1 MDEISSLGTFSSTE
15 HARAMLRAAALRALS
30 GALTSTS
37 TRINTAS
44 SFAAARRHA
53 SSSGGKAGGDD
64 DDDGH
69 DPYGDCTSSGW
80 EGTEGAGEGTEKLK
94 SPPTTHDD
102 DSWEAN
108 FEDLMAME
116 DSYGSGVE
124 DLSTAAME
132 MANARMAEQKR
143 LQEEMRRLRGVQP
156 GDRVRIRVRHGAPYP
171 DPIKRYHYTSPFG
184 GAGLGHD
191 PGAAAKG
198 GKTAASDSET
208 PRDEEEIE
216 KAAKGDSTTNKAD
229 AARDKGDKRR
239 WKIVVEIGYV
249 TCVRGQRVGIKRNG
263 HPEDTDTVFPTYP
276 KSWVEVLNVGEMW
289 DMKTGPRNLGAFAS
303 EEDYAQAQEAWAEA
317 TNFGNDAGADKA
329 SAAAA
334 K

>member
-1 MDEISSLGTFSSTE
+1 
-15 HARAMLRAAALRALS
+15 
-30 GALTSTS
+30 
-37 TRINTAS
+37 
-44 SFAAARRHA
+44 
-53 SSSGGKAGGDD
+53 
-64 DDDGH
+64 
-69 DPYGDCTSSGW
+69 
-80 EGTEGAGEGTEKLK
+80 
-94 SPPTTHDD
+94 
-102 DSWEAN
+102 
-108 FEDLMAME
+108 MAME

-143 LQEEMRRLRGVQP
+143 LQEEMRRLRGIQP

-198 GKTAASDSET
+198 GKTAASDSGI

-216 KAAKGDSTTNKAD
+216 KAAKGDSTTNKAA

-249 TCVRGQRVGIKRNG
+249 CCVRGQRVGIKRNG
-263 HPEDTDTVFPTYP
+263 HPEDTNTSFPTYP

-329 SAAAA
+329 TAGAA